1 MLLFYNLKKTKMVHM
16 YENVFGNW
24 AVRSFKCVF
33 FANYILLHLLLMD
46 FHPAGSVVTGTRALL
61 RHHILQFHSADA
73 ASYPSSRQRY
83 FKMDQAQT
91 WQNEGNWID
100 IPPSWSADLWKD
112 CWCKYLWSQ
121 KRGLMRLGSVL
132 ATEQVVADWRW
143 CLSWGMMML
152 DGKR

>member
-1 MLLFYNLKKTKMVHM
+1 MKLNRYTFPINNTNHWKVISLGKWGKKFNFLLNIFSVFECFMLLFYNLKKTKMVHM

-91 WQNEGNWID
+91 CRKKWAYY
-100 IPPSWSADLWKD
+100 S
-112 CWCKYLWSQ
+112 
-121 KRGLMRLGSVL
+121 
-132 ATEQVVADWRW
+132 T
-143 CLSWGMMML
+143 
-152 DGKR
+152 

>member
-1 MLLFYNLKKTKMVHM
+1 MVHM

-46 FHPAGSVVTGTRALL
+46 FHPAGSVVTGTQALL

-73 ASYPSSRQRY
+73 ASYPSSQQRY

-91 WQNEGNWID
+91 
-100 IPPSWSADLWKD
+100 
-112 CWCKYLWSQ
+112 C
-121 KRGLMRLGSVL
+121 
-132 ATEQVVADWRW
+132 
-143 CLSWGMMML
+143 
-152 DGKR
+152 GKKWAYYST